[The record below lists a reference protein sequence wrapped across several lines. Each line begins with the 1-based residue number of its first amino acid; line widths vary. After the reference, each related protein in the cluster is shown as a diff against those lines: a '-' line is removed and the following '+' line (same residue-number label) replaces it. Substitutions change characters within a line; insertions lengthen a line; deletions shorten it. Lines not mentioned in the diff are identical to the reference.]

1 MPRLARI
8 REDSMH
14 RIIQTLLF
22 IALSA
27 AAASVSQA
35 ATIRVGTSY
44 SDVYTRWSEYNGAY
58 QRIIT
63 KKNG

>member
-1 MPRLARI
+1 
-8 REDSMH
+8 MH
-14 RIIQTLLF
+14 KTIQTLLF

-44 SDVYTRWSEYNGAY
+44 SDVFTRGGPSTMEPISEV
-58 QRIIT
+58 IT